1 MVIPEIICEGGND
14 KELSRSHSENPDKI
28 LPTSDDWALWAQY
41 AAGMACMK
49 KNTLITPKLI
59 KLFLTC
65 SCGGAKSAWK
75 M

>member
-1 MVIPEIICEGGND
+1 MAIININYEVVAD
-14 KELSRSHSENPDKI
+14 EELFCSHSENPDKI

-41 AAGMACMK
+41 VAGMACMK